1 MTEQPNNSTENTG
14 QATGQTPAIPE
25 AKFTQADLDR
35 IAAKVRAEVRN
46 QFSDYEAT
54 KAELE
59 QRKAAEMTEAQ
70 KLQAELERM
79 KAAAAEAERKAQE
92 AELKSLR
99 MEVAS
104 AKGLPATLAGLLQG
118 TTKEELE
125 AHAAI
130 VLEGAKQIGQKPTPP
145 DLDGAAGV
153 GQRGTNA
160 SLTSQE
166 IELAQKMGMTPEQ
179 YAKQKARLPG
189 KR

>member
-14 QATGQTPAIPE
+14 QATGSQAPAIPE

-46 QFSDYEAT
+46 QFTDYDT
-54 KAELE
+54 IKAELE

-70 KLQAELERM
+70 KAQAELERM
-79 KAAAAEAERKAQE
+79 KAAVADAERKAQE
-92 AELKSLR
+92 AALEVIR

-104 AKGLPATLAGLLQG
+104 NNGLPAELAGLLKG

-125 AHAAI
+125 AHAAV
-130 VLEGAKQIGQKPTPP
+130 VLKGASQIGKKPTPP

-153 GQRGTNA
+153 GQRGGSDKSA
-160 SLTSQE
+160 L
-166 IELAQKMGMTPEQ
+166 TPEEERIALRMGVRPDKVQ
-179 YAKQKARLPG
+179 RYKKG
-189 KR
+189 

>member
-1 MTEQPNNSTENTG
+1 MSEQPNNPTENTG
-14 QATGQTPAIPE
+14 QATGPSSAIPE

-46 QFSDYEAT
+46 QFTDYDT
-54 KAELE
+54 IKAELE

-70 KLQAELERM
+70 KAQAELERM
-79 KAAAAEAERKAQE
+79 KVAVAEAERKAQE
-92 AELKSLR
+92 AALEVIR

-104 AKGLPATLAGLLQG
+104 NNGLPAELAGLLKG
-118 TTKEELE
+118 TTREELE

-130 VLEGAKQIGQKPTPP
+130 VLKGASQIGKKPTPP

-179 YAKQKARLPG
+179 YAKQKARLTG